1 MEHVLAAIMLGAV
14 AVGQIGLAGETSG
27 RIAGPKS
34 AFMSEG
40 TARDLPALPA
50 ASEGKSTILGGEIR
64 SVDFVRD
71 QFMLK
76 VFGQRPVKI
85 LFDARTQV
93 FLDGKK
99 IPLHDLHSYDHASVQ
114 TILDKTNVFALS
126 IHMLSRSPEG
136 EYEGQVLNFNP
147 ETRELTVG
155 AAVSGQPIK
164 LLVPMDA
171 HVAREG
177 QAASPS
183 ELPGPS
189 DLVKGA
195 LISVKFQSD
204 KQGRGVA
211 TQITILA
218 APGSSGPRHGQR
230 NADREAQSS
239 FHQERPGCARQ
250 TISLPVAVQ
259 RPST

>member
-1 MEHVLAAIMLGAV
+1 
-14 AVGQIGLAGETSG
+14 
-27 RIAGPKS
+27 
-34 AFMSEG
+34 MSEG
-40 TARDLPALPA
+40 AARDLPALPA
-50 ASEGKSTILGGEIR
+50 APEGKSTILGGEIQ

-99 IPLHDLHSYDHASVQ
+99 IALHDLHSYDHAAVQ

-126 IHMLSRSPEG
+126 VHMLSRSPEG

-155 AAVSGQPIK
+155 AVLSRQPIK

-183 ELPGPS
+183 EIPGPS

-211 TQITILA
+211 SQITILA
-218 APGSSGPRHGQR
+218 TPGSAFVFSGNLSSLDMHSGFFVLVDPRDEKSYQIFFDSARLPASQR
-230 NADREAQSS
+230 LHEGDSVSVTAHFDGDRY
-239 FHQERPGCARQ
+239 
-250 TISLPVAVQ
+250 VA
-259 RPST
+259 SGIDIK